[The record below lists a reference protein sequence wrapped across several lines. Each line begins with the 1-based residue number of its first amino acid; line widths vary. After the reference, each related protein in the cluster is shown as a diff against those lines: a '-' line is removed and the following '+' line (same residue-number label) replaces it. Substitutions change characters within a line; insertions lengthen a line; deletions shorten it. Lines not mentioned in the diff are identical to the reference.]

1 MYKFIFQKI
10 MNKKWLVSCM
20 LIGTILLIAIACCN
34 PMYKQ
39 AALQKMLTDE
49 LANYLETNNEYPVVT
64 KVTGSL
70 SDIRKNTY
78 STDLF
83 NDYKTGAETLAGLY
97 PHKAAAKN
105 THLRTHALTSGLEV
119 KRSNVKNMDLSVD
132 TLFDFEDYIE
142 IVYGSLYD
150 ESIDEEGYLPAVISE
165 SMMINKGF
173 ILNDKIVTPIVDAN
187 GENIKVK
194 ICGVFKAK
202 DASDPYWINDALSY
216 SNNMFISDKVFDE
229 VFMQE
234 KMITTI
240 ISEFAVAFDYESIRT
255 NEIDDFYA
263 ADKKISDDCQG
274 GLYSC
279 SFNFEDSFS
288 NYTKGSNKVNITMWI
303 FQIPVMILLF
313 AFIFM
318 VSNQIISIEQSE
330 IAMLK
335 SRGVSKFQLLLA
347 YLMQGGI
354 ISAVALVFGLPLG
367 YLFCQLFGSTRS
379 FMEFSVRTTVTA
391 RITLTSVFYALG
403 AAVLSMIV
411 MTIPVMKYANFSI
424 VEQKVNKK
432 KNKAPLWQKLFLDFL
447 LLIVAVYGY
456 FNFKRQTDSIIE
468 NMDKEDAL
476 DPLLYFSSSV
486 FILATAL
493 LLLRLLPHLSSL
505 VFKIRKNKWKPA
517 GFASFMQI
525 NKSIRKQSFI
535 IVFLVF
541 TLSLGIFNA
550 TTARTITGNEDMRV
564 KYDNGSVIT
573 MKEKWRH
580 NKAAV
585 EMGYAEELEY
595 YEPKTEYTD
604 LFKKTDHAA
613 KVVVDR
619 KASFTVNVEMINDST
634 LFMAIDTY
642 DFGKTAYMPKDAT
655 KYHWYY
661 YLNSLA
667 AQPDGVIISRN
678 MANLYNVSI
687 GDVVTVYRRNI
698 LNKMKFKNLTVC
710 GIVDA
715 WPGYENKQYTKQ
727 KDGTYAY
734 MDRYLMVMNYNT
746 CYSVY
751 GLEPYEW
758 WVNTDDPDA
767 IYDFAEENN
776 IAYETFTDSLAEAD
790 AIKEQPFYQIT
801 SGMLTIAFIV
811 VLILSMIGFLIYWI
825 TSIKSRELMFGIYRA
840 MGMSMGEIEKM
851 LINEHIFGSL
861 IPIIYGGIVGV
872 LAALLYVPL
881 IELTYI
887 SNYTTLE
894 TRIIISPADMIRI
907 GVCVILML
915 LACFIVI
922 SRILKNMKITQA
934 LKLGED

>member
-20 LIGTILLIAIACCN
+20 LIGTIFLIAIACCN
-34 PMYKQ
+34 PMYKE

-49 LANYLETNNEYPVVT
+49 LAQYLEDNNEYPVVV
-64 KVTGSL
+64 KINGSL
-70 SDIRKNTY
+70 NNLRKESF
-78 STDLF
+78 STKLF
-83 NDYKTGAETLAGLY
+83 DDYKQSGETLAGLY
-97 PHKAAAKN
+97 PHKAAAVN
-105 THLRTHALTSGLEV
+105 THLRTHYLSSGLEI
-119 KRSNVKNMDLSVD
+119 KRSNVKNKDLSID
-132 TLFDFEDYIE
+132 TLYGFEDHIE

-150 ESIDEEGYLPAVISE
+150 NKIDEEGYLDAVISE
-165 SMMINKGF
+165 TMLINTGL
-173 ILNDKIVTPIVDAN
+173 IINDKIVTPIIDEN

-194 ICGVFKAK
+194 ISGVYKASKENDPFWIK
-202 DASDPYWINDALSY
+202 DALAYDQ
-216 SNNMFISDKVFDE
+216 NMFIDKDVFDS
-229 VFMQE
+229 VFMGE
-234 KMITTI
+234 NMITTVI
-240 ISEFAVAFDYESIRT
+240 NETSLSFDYETIRT
-255 NEIDDFYA
+255 NEIDSFYE
-263 ADKKISDDCQG
+263 ADKKVMADCEG
-274 GLYSC
+274 GLYTC
-279 SFNFEDSFS
+279 EFNFENSFA
-288 NYTKGSNKVNITMWI
+288 NYTKGSNKVNVTMWI
-303 FQIPVMILLF
+303 FQIPVMMLLI

-318 VSNQIISIEQSE
+318 VSNQIISIEQGE

-354 ISAVALVFGLPLG
+354 ISAIALVFGIPLG
-367 YLFCQLFGSTRS
+367 YVFCRIFGSTRS

-391 RITLTSVFYALG
+391 RITLTSVLYAL
-403 AAVLSMIV
+403 AAALLSMII

-432 KNKAPLWQKLFLDFL
+432 KNAAPLWQKFFLDFIL
-447 LLIVAVYGY
+447 LLVAVYGY

-468 NMDKEDAL
+468 NVNTDNAL

-493 LLLRLLPHLSSL
+493 LLLRLLPHVSSL
-505 VFKIRKNKWKPA
+505 VFRLRKNKWKPA

-564 KYDNGSVIT
+564 RYDNGSVIT

-580 NKAAV
+580 NKAAI

-595 YEPKTEYTD
+595 YEPHTDYTD
-604 LFKKTDHAA
+604 LFSKVNHAA
-613 KVVVDR
+613 KVVVDQ
-619 KASFTVNVEMINDST
+619 KASFSVNVEVISDST

-642 DFGKTAYMPKDAT
+642 DFGKSAYMPKDAT

-667 AQPDGVIISRN
+667 AQPEGVIISRN
-678 MANLYNVSI
+678 MAKLYNVSI
-687 GDVVTVYRRNI
+687 GDMVTVYRKNLI
-698 LNKMKFKNLTVC
+698 NKMKFKNLIVC

-734 MDRYLMVMNYNT
+734 MDRYLMVMNYST
-746 CYSVY
+746 CNSVY

-758 WVNTDDPDA
+758 WINTDNPDP
-767 IYDFAEENN
+767 IYDFAEEKN
-776 IAYETFTDSLAEAD
+776 IAYESFYDSMVEAD
-790 AIKEQPFYQIT
+790 SIKEQPFYQIT

-861 IPIIYGGIVGV
+861 IPIIYGGIVGI
-872 LAALLYVPL
+872 LAAILYVPL

-887 SNYTTLE
+887 SKYTTLE

-915 LACFIVI
+915 LTCFFII
-922 SRILKNMKITQA
+922 SKILKNMKITQA